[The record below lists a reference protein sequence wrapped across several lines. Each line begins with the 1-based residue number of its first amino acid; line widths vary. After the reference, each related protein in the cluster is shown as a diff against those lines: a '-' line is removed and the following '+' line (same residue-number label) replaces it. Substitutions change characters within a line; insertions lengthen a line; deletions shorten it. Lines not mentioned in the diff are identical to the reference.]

1 VDTAE
6 SIQPPVVES
15 TAAVRLVLGVAR
27 LGEGDLARWWSSQGL
42 NPAVRFA
49 LAGFR
54 RTGAVV
60 GAELAL
66 LSAAR
71 RHHQILPRPN
81 AVHMFSPHVPFIG
94 WTRAYLAELKSDGRS
109 ELLEE
114 LHTWTSRKLATDTLR
129 AWRAALGPLEQP
141 VETVTRDGLADPS
154 ITISLLRHVVDGYLT
169 QSGELSVPYV
179 NLVS

>member
-1 VDTAE
+1 MEPTVA
-6 SIQPPVVES
+6 I
-15 TAAVRLVLGVAR
+15 RLVLGVAR

-49 LAGFR
+49 LAGFH
-54 RTGAVV
+54 RTGIVV

-71 RHHQILPRPN
+71 RHHQILPRTT
-81 AVHMFSPHVPFIG
+81 AVHMFSPHLPFIG
-94 WTRAYLAELKSDGRS
+94 WSRAYLAELKSVGTS

-114 LHTWTSRKLATDTLR
+114 LRTWTSIELATDALR
-129 AWRAALGPLEQP
+129 AWRGP
-141 VETVTRDGLADPS
+141 VEPMAVGVDIVTRDGLTDPS
-154 ITISLLRHVVDGYLT
+154 VTTALLGHFVDGYLT

-179 NLVS
+179 DLTS